1 MLKNFIKTAARH
13 SGKKRMMSLMHLP
26 GLDIGVRVGILFF
39 SWISNELS
47 FDNSHKGSQDI
58 YRIKSYSGLGHKEVR
73 YGEQSLPFC

>member
-1 MLKNFIKTAARH
+1 MLKNFIKTAARNFGRQRMTSLINV
-13 SGKKRMMSLMHLP
+13 SGLAI
-26 GLDIGVRVGILFF
+26 DITAAILFF

-58 YRIKSYSGLGHKEVR
+58 YRIKSYSGLGNKEVR